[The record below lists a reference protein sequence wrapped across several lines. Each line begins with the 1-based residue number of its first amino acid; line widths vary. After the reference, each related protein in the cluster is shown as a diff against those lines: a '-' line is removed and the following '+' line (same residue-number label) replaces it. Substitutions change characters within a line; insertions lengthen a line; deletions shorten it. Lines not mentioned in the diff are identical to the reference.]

1 MKEKLA
7 LLERV
12 PEPAINRA
20 AQTLLD
26 LSETWENTTQ
36 EERRDLVRVIIQ
48 GAGVDMAVKCSLW
61 VKTHPD
67 YDPLFSIL
75 DNLRLDCE

>member
-1 MKEKLA
+1 MLRLMRGNFEHGLYEWEEYQYWQKVSTLKGKLA

-26 LSETWENTTQ
+26 L
-36 EERRDLVRVIIQ
+36 R
-48 GAGVDMAVKCSLW
+48 
-61 VKTHPD
+61 KT
-67 YDPLFSIL
+67 
-75 DNLRLDCE
+75 